1 MLTGMEKK
9 PLSIMSTLASGAAV
23 IALSIMLTAL
33 FSAHAENAKTPV
45 VVELF
50 TSQGCSSCP
59 PADLVLQ
66 ELTTHENVIALSLPI
81 DYWDNLG
88 WPDTFASPQH
98 TQRQRQYAALLP
110 NSRVYTP
117 QMVINGHIDVV
128 GSRRA
133 DVLQAVTL
141 ESERERPTI
150 DISLSTR
157 DEALE
162 ISLEAAPESLTGVEA
177 SVWIA
182 PFHNGSQEVA
192 VKRGENGGRAL
203 SYSNVVQGLMKL
215 GMYSGEKTAFTH
227 SIAMLK
233 HKNVDDCVI
242 LIQNDRSGEII
253 GVKKIALAT
262 FN

>member
-1 MLTGMEKK
+1 MLRGMRNK
-9 PLSIMSTLASGAAV
+9 PISIVSTLASGAVV
-23 IALSIMLTAL
+23 ITVSLMLTTF
-33 FSAHAENAKTPV
+33 FSARAENAATPV
-45 VVELF
+45 IVELF

-66 ELTTHENVIALSLPI
+66 ELTSHENVIALSLPI

-98 TQRQRQYAALLP
+98 TERQRQYAAVLE
-110 NSRVYTP
+110 NARVYTP

-128 GSRRA
+128 GSRRD
-133 DVLQAVTL
+133 DVFAAIEK
-141 ESERERPTI
+141 ESNRQRPTVE
-150 DISLSTR
+150 ISLTTR

-162 ISLEAAPESLTGVEA
+162 IGLDDAPESLADVEA

-182 PFHNGSQEVA
+182 PFHTGPQQVA
-192 VKRGENGGRAL
+192 IKRGENGGREL

-253 GVKKIALAT
+253 GVKKIDLAA

>member
-1 MLTGMEKK
+1 MFSGMRKK
-9 PLSIMSTLASGAAV
+9 PASILSTLASGAMV
-23 IALSIMLTAL
+23 ITISLMLTTF
-33 FSAHAENAKTPV
+33 FSARAENAATPV

-66 ELTTHENVIALSLPI
+66 ELASHENVIALSLPI

-88 WPDTFASPQH
+88 WPDTFASPEH
-98 TQRQRQYAALLP
+98 TQRQRQYASLLA

-128 GSRRA
+128 GSRRD
-133 DVLQAVTL
+133 DVLKAIEQEANRQRQVI
-141 ESERERPTI
+141 E
-150 DISLSTR
+150 ISLVTR
-157 DEALE
+157 NEALE
-162 ISLEAAPESLTGVEA
+162 IGLGDAPESLVDVEA

-182 PFHNGSQEVA
+182 PFHTGPQQVA
-192 VKRGENGGRAL
+192 IKRGENGGREL

-215 GMYSGEKTAFTH
+215 GMYNGERTAFTH
-227 SIAMLK
+227 SIAMLQ
-233 HKNVDDCVI
+233 HKNVDDCVV

-253 GVKKIALAT
+253 GVKKIDLSAL
-262 FN
+262 N

>member
-1 MLTGMEKK
+1 MFYIMNRQPY
-9 PLSIMSTLASGAAV
+9 PLLSTLAFGASV
-23 IALSIMLTAL
+23 ITISMMLMAL
-33 FSAHAENAKTPV
+33 FSAHAENSKSPV

-59 PADLVLQ
+59 PADIVLQ
-66 ELTTHENVIALSLPI
+66 EITTHENVIALSLPI

-88 WPDTFASPQH
+88 WPDTFASPEH
-98 TQRQRQYAALLP
+98 TQRQRQYADVLP

-128 GSRRA
+128 GSRR
-133 DVLQAVTL
+133 DEVLQAIAQ
-141 ESERERPTI
+141 ESDRQRPNI
-150 DISLSTR
+150 EISLATR
-157 DEALE
+157 NEALE
-162 ISLEAAPESLTGVEA
+162 IGLKEAPESLANVEA

-182 PFHNGSQEVA
+182 PYRSGPQKVE
-192 VKRGENGGRAL
+192 VKRGENGGRSL

-215 GMYSGEKTAFTH
+215 GMYNGEATAFTH
-227 SIAMLK
+227 SIAMLR

-253 GVKKIALAT
+253 GVKKIDLAA

>member
-1 MLTGMEKK
+1 MLRGMRNK
-9 PLSIMSTLASGAAV
+9 PISIVSTLASGAVV
-23 IALSIMLTAL
+23 ITVSLMLTTF
-33 FSAHAENAKTPV
+33 FSARAENAATPV
-45 VVELF
+45 IVELF

-66 ELTTHENVIALSLPI
+66 ELTSHENVIALSLPI

-98 TQRQRQYAALLP
+98 TERQRQYAAVLE

-117 QMVINGHIDVV
+117 QMVINGYIDVV
-128 GSRRA
+128 GSRRG
-133 DVLQAVTL
+133 DVLNAIEQ
-141 ESERERPTI
+141 ESNRQRATVE
-150 DISLSTR
+150 ISLTTR

-162 ISLEAAPESLTGVEA
+162 IGLDDAPDGLSDVEA

-182 PFHNGSQEVA
+182 PFHSGPQQVS
-192 VKRGENGGRAL
+192 VKRGENGGREL

-233 HKNVDDCVI
+233 HKDVDDCVI
-242 LIQNDRSGEII
+242 LIQNDRTGEII
-253 GVKKIALAT
+253 GVKKINLAAV
-262 FN
+262 N